1 VALVSLSTVARG
13 QVEVA
18 IGGDEGDFEAL
29 QQRIIGLVRGI
40 IDYTAD
46 VRLSAEGLEAVLEHH
61 GSLAA
66 LGASGGMDALL
77 ERARLDGRYDFAV
90 LVRDPDYLAWSGA
103 HGLDGPW
110 FFGQLLRLQALR
122 MREESLGGLD
132 EARQDIPEQ
141 RALLERMKGEM
152 DEEEYQQ
159 SLSALE
165 TAAAMVEE
173 TAALMESLPVATPE
187 EAKLMESHREAI
199 RRVLDSDG
207 GEP

>member
-1 VALVSLSTVARG
+1 VALVSLSPVARG

-29 QQRIIGLVRGI
+29 QRRIIGLVRGI

-66 LGASGGMDALL
+66 LGATGGMDALL
-77 ERARLDGRYDFAV
+77 ERARVDGRYDFTV
-90 LVRDPDYLAWSGA
+90 LVQDPDYLTWSRE

-132 EARQDIPEQ
+132 EARQEIPEQ
-141 RALLERMKGEM
+141 RALLERMRDEM
-152 DEEEYQQ
+152 DDDEYQE

-187 EAKLMESHREAI
+187 EAKLVKSHEAAI
-199 RRVLDSDG
+199 RRVLEADG
-207 GEP
+207 DAP